1 MENNSRNKM
10 TASKVLGLLLLI
22 VFSLAFIFACLKNV
36 LPIGMWIVGT
46 FGILTYPLMIIFAL
60 LSLAKALGLT
70 YTRNSKA
77 TALLLLFLISSL
89 YAIHS
94 IATFKELNLV
104 IGFKTFGKYLGYS
117 YKHLTLAGSFG
128 SIFCGLVSIMLGAMG
143 TIVVCVIL
151 ATLFLG
157 LFIDYELYGKY
168 EKPNI
173 KKLKSRK
180 VREKVEVSDNNQ
192 TADGKPEYS
201 FSNFDNS
208 DVVGEISMN
217 DDDSSN
223 ENASAWNEND
233 VVGEISDNTNDNSNY
248 YGGYQETNN
257 YENNSYQEEN
267 QTQNTFTNDFYQE
280 KNIPDV
286 YSDDMNEYRRQFMNA
301 TFGRDTTNEPAGNTQ
316 SEFNSYEVS
325 NSNEP
330 SVSEPL
336 TSFNTSDNFSNSNE
350 SNEFDEYND
359 TLSKI
364 LNSSEDEAD
373 AKADVENNFNN
384 NIDSSQTGFTYGNY
398 NNASQNSG
406 TGNYGNDVRT
416 SEPETKAPVYEKP
429 VASEPTSVYPTNG
442 GYNAGYNS
450 GLGGIGQANTNL
462 TNQSS
467 TVSQPVVPQ
476 KPIGSQNPYGIN
488 IAMPGVRYNPPPLS
502 LLKTPKPDTGDY
514 SEEQNRKSAQL
525 ENVLAAF
532 NIPAKVKNI
541 VRGPKITR
549 YELSVPLGVSVKKI
563 PTYEN
568 DIAAALAAKTI
579 VIKAPIPGSQYVGIE
594 LENDTFTSVYERE
607 LLESPEFQNAKDPLP
622 IAIGKDISGE
632 IVVKSMAK
640 MVHLLIAGSTGSG
653 KSVFIHNIVLSL
665 IYKYGPDDLR
675 LIMIDPKKVEFNRYN
690 GLPHLLTPE
699 VVMGAEKAIN
709 ALKWCVKE
717 MDRRYDLMNKAGYNN
732 IEPYN
737 KSELVKSGQFEHM
750 PYIVII
756 VDELAEIMLANKK
769 ESEVCIQRITQ
780 LARACGMHLILAT
793 QRPSVDIISGVIK
806 NNIPSRIA
814 FSLQSGIDSK
824 TILNSVGAEK
834 LLGQGDMIFAP
845 TGTSSMPRLQ
855 AAYASDDEIK
865 AVIDYDKKYNQASYD
880 ERVESSFNAEQ
891 APVDDAGGNGQFDA
905 PPPRDTVDNYFKTA
919 VKLVMMNGGA
929 STSYLQ
935 RRLSIGYSRA
945 ARIIDQME
953 DKGYIAASTGSKLR
967 KVLITPEQFKADFG
981 EDYDSL
987 D

>member
-1 MENNSRNKM
+1 MENNSRNKIIR
-10 TASKVLGLLLLI
+10 SKVMGLICLI

-36 LPIGMWIVGT
+36 LPIGFYIAGT
-46 FGILTYPLMIIFAL
+46 FGILTYPLMITFMI
-60 LSLAKALGLT
+60 LSLAKALGLS

-77 TALLLLFLISSL
+77 TTLILLFLISTL

-94 IATFKELNLV
+94 IATFKPLNLV
-104 IGFKTFGKYLGYS
+104 VGFKTLGTYLKYS
-117 YKHLTLAGSFG
+117 YETLTLAGGFG
-128 SIFCGLVSIMLGAMG
+128 SIFCGLISILLGAMG
-143 TIVVCVIL
+143 TIIICVIL

-157 LFIDYELYGKY
+157 LFVDYELYGKY
-168 EKPNI
+168 EKPNVKI
-173 KKLKSRK
+173 LKSGKLRN
-180 VREKVEVSDNNQ
+180 KVENSDKNVSS
-192 TADGKPEYS
+192 DGTPEYS
-201 FSNFDNS
+201 FSNIKDS
-208 DVVGEISMN
+208 DVVGEISLNQEDNTQSEPRYN
-217 DDDSSN
+217 DS
-223 ENASAWNEND
+223 D
-233 VVGEISDNTNDNSNY
+233 VVGEISDNGADSNAF
-248 YGGYQETNN
+248 YGTYQGTNN
-257 YENNSYQEEN
+257 FDNNYVSDNYQDGN
-267 QTQNTFTNDFYQE
+267 QEQNNFSNDFYQE

-286 YSDDMNEYRRQFMNA
+286 YSEDMNEYRRQFMNA
-301 TFGRDTTNEPAGNTQ
+301 TFGRDTSTQ
-316 SEFNSYEVS
+316 SNNQESSFNSYQISDSEQES
-325 NSNEP
+325 NSPEIG
-330 SVSEPL
+330 
-336 TSFNTSDNFSNSNE
+336 SFNTDNDFNQKP
-350 SNEFDEYND
+350 NEFENYND
-359 TLSKI
+359 TLSQI
-364 LNSSEDEAD
+364 LNSSEDVAD
-373 AKADVENNFNN
+373 EKTDIEDNYNSGFSKPIQNENNFNSN
-384 NIDSSQTGFTYGNY
+384 
-398 NNASQNSG
+398 SQNSG
-406 TGNYGNDVRT
+406 FGGMDI
-416 SEPETKAPVYEKP
+416 SLAEPENIVSEK
-429 VASEPTSVYPTNG
+429 ENLY
-442 GYNAGYNS
+442 
-450 GLGGIGQANTNL
+450 GQNTL
-462 TNQSS
+462 TNSNETNFRPEQNNI
-467 TVSQPVVPQ
+467 VSNVSNPTMSQIQTPVTPSVTVPQ
-476 KPIGSQNPYGIN
+476 KPIAGQNPYGFN
-488 IAMPGVRYNPPPLS
+488 IAMPGIRYNPPPLS
-502 LLKTPKPDTGDY
+502 LLRTPKPDTGDY

-525 ENVLAAF
+525 EKVLDAF
-532 NIPAKVKNI
+532 HIPAKVKNI

-549 YELSVPLGVSVKKI
+549 YELSMPYGVSVKKI

-607 LLESPEFQNAKDPLP
+607 LLESPEFQNSKDPLP

-769 ESEVCIQRITQ
+769 ECEVCIQRITQ

-824 TILNSVGAEK
+824 TILNAVGAEK

-845 TGTSSMPRLQ
+845 TGTSTTPRLQ

-865 AVIDYDKKYNQASYD
+865 AVIDYDKKYNQANYD

-891 APVDDAGGNGQFDA
+891 APVDETGENGQFDA
-905 PPPRDTVDNYFKTA
+905 PSPRDTVDGYFKTA

-953 DKGYIAASTGSKLR
+953 DKGYIASSTGSKLR

-981 EDYDSL
+981 EDYDSI